1 MLSVIHPQVLVD
13 AAGDQRPTPQ
23 QSR

>member
-1 MLSVIHPQVLVD
+1 MLSVIHPPVLVD